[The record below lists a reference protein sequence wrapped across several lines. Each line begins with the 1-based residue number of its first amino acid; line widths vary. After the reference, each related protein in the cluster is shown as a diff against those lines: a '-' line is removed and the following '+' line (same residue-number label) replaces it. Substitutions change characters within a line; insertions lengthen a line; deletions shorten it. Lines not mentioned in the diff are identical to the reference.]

1 VPGLSR
7 LRGVSTKESRFRF
20 PGRSD
25 DPESG
30 GLVVSGVDSADDI

>member
-1 VPGLSR
+1 MPGLSR

-25 DPESG
+25 DPDSG
-30 GLVVSGVDSADDI
+30 GLVVSLAGSEIDV